1 MSIHTT
7 RMSLACLILLL
18 ICLGVCRP
26 CAAKSVPEAT
36 RTPLVRVVDLEVGE
50 SQTVE
55 LCDGASARVTLL
67 GLEEI
72 RDSISEA
79 VRVAKV
85 KVEVNG
91 ETITLVS
98 ANYHLPLTIAGVQ
111 IDCPITKGYVQ
122 NSNRDAWGLDKDA
135 RLRLWPAGSPLI
147 APGTFAY
154 PVKQRWFASDTQMAN
169 EPTFVD
175 GGESPS
181 RRRIYYHNGL
191 DFGGAEGMVD
201 VVAAT
206 DGLVVS
212 SGTDALP
219 GDEKTPVSAR
229 YDVVYVLDDRGWYCR
244 YSHMQS
250 IDTAIRA
257 GQRVKM
263 GQKIGVLGK
272 EGGSGGWSH
281 LHFDIQSRQP
291 SGKWGT
297 QEGYA
302 FTWEAYLRE
311 YKPNLVAVAR
321 PHHFASVGEEV
332 VLDGSRSWSQ
342 AGRVVRYDWT
352 FTDGTKAS
360 GDGIQR
366 KYARPGSY
374 SEILKVTDEKGHV
387 AYDFAAVQIVDK
399 AKPGQIPPTIHPV
412 YSPTLDI
419 KPGDPVTFKVRTF
432 RTTAGE
438 EVWDFGD
445 GSPPVTVKSDGNVKP
460 LAKDGYAVT
469 IHRYEKPGDYIVR
482 VERSNETGLKAIG
495 HLHVRVESRDQQ

>member
-1 MSIHTT
+1 MRIHATK
-7 RMSLACLILLL
+7 MSLACLILLFT
-18 ICLGVCRP
+18 CLGVCRP
-26 CAAKSVPEAT
+26 CTAESVPEAT
-36 RTPLVRVVDLEVGE
+36 RRPLVRMVDLEVGE

-55 LCDGASARVTLL
+55 LCDGTSARVTLL
-67 GLEEI
+67 ALEET
-72 RDSISEA
+72 RDTISEA
-79 VRVAKV
+79 VRKAEA

-91 ETITLVS
+91 EPVTLVS
-98 ANYHLPLTIAGVQ
+98 ATYHLPVAVAGVE
-111 IDCPITKGYVQ
+111 IDCPITKGYLQ
-122 NSNRDAWGLDKDA
+122 NSNRDAWGLVKDA
-135 RLRLWPAGSPLI
+135 RLRLWPAGSPLMV
-147 APGTFAY
+147 PGTFVY

-175 GGESPS
+175 GGERPS
-181 RRRIYYHNGL
+181 RRKIYYHNGL
-191 DFGGAEGMVD
+191 DFGGAEGLVE

-219 GDEKTPVSAR
+219 GYEKTPVSAR
-229 YDVVYVLDDRGWYCR
+229 YDVVYVLDDHGWYCR

-250 IDTAIRA
+250 IDAAIVA

-297 QEGYA
+297 QAAYA
-302 FTWEAYLRE
+302 FAWEAYLRE
-311 YKPNLVAVAR
+311 YRPKLIAVSR

-332 VLDGSRSWSQ
+332 ILDGSRSWSQ
-342 AGRVVRYDWT
+342 AGRIVRYDWT

-360 GDGIQR
+360 GDRIQR
-366 KYARPGSY
+366 KYARPGAY
-374 SEILKVTDEKGHV
+374 SEILRVTDEKGHV
-387 AYDFAAVQIVDK
+387 AYDFAIVQIVDK
-399 AKPGQIPPTIHPV
+399 AKPKQVPPTIHAV
-412 YSPTLDI
+412 YSPTFDI
-419 KPGDPVTFKVRTF
+419 KPGDAITFKVRTF

-482 VERSNETGLKAIG
+482 VERSNEIGLKAIG
-495 HLHVRVESRDQQ
+495 HLHVRVGGSD